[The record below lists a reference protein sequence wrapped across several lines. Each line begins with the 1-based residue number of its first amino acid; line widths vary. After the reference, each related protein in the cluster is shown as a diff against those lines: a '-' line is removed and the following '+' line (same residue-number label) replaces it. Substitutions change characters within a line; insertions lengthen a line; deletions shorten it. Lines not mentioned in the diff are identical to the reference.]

1 MFVFVFLFSQGE
13 IYGRLQWNTFK
24 QITKSASWFSRFNGC
39 AYADLFFFNPAS
51 AASLI
56 SILNSAN
63 TEIKK
68 EKVNSIQTCYYSTIS
83 ILSSKTCCETLD
95 IHYQDDMFF
104 TLETGS
110 FWPLS
115 PRVGHCLHTL
125 TVWQRHKCFLLCD
138 QSKHLSQ
145 EEGREGVLS

>member
-13 IYGRLQWNTFK
+13 IYSRLQWNTFK
-24 QITKSASWFSRFNGC
+24 QITESASWFSRFNGC
-39 AYADLFFFNPAS
+39 AYADLFFFLFCLCCLSHLHFKFSQHRN
-51 AASLI
+51 
-56 SILNSAN
+56 
-63 TEIKK
+63 KK
-68 EKVNSIQTCYYSTIS
+68 KKVNSIQTCYYSTIS

-115 PRVGHCLHTL
+115 PRGGHCLHTL
-125 TVWQRHKCFLLCD
+125 TVWRRHKCFLLCD